1 MKKKILILVFFNL
14 LPWIIN
20 YEIVDIKYKEKKHMF
35 CEKKLWI
42 TNLDYQFR
50 MVNLLII

>member
-1 MKKKILILVFFNL
+1 MKKNSYFSFFNL

-35 CEKKLWI
+35 CKRSFGLQI
-42 TNLDYQFR
+42 
-50 MVNLLII
+50 